1 MRLATRSSA
10 LAWAQ
15 SGHVADAIQRAT
27 GRAVVRLPVKTRG
40 DQIVDRPLRDL
51 GGKGLFTKEIEEA
64 LLDGRADFAVHSL
77 KDLPV
82 GDVPGLVVA
91 AIPVREDPRDVV
103 VGRPLGELPPGARV
117 GTGSLRRR
125 CQLLALRPDLSIEEL
140 RGNVDTRIGRV
151 REGAYDAVVL
161 AAAGLAR
168 LGRLADVAETLDLDA
183 MVPAVGQGALAVQCR
198 SDDRETLAA
207 LSQIH
212 DERTALAV
220 GIERAFLAAID
231 GSCHVPVAAHARWEG
246 DTLVA
251 TALNAA
257 DGVIRRA
264 SGRVDALHGAALG
277 RDLARRVRAG

>member
-1 MRLATRSSA
+1 MKLATRASA

-15 SGHVADAIQRAT
+15 SGHVADAIHRVT
-27 GRAVVRLPVKTRG
+27 GRTVERIPVKTRG

-82 GDVPGLVVA
+82 GHVPGLVVA
-91 AIPVREDPRDVV
+91 AIPLREDARDVV
-103 VGRPLGELPPGARV
+103 IGRPLGELEPGARV

-151 REGAYDAVVL
+151 REGAYEAVVL

-168 LGRLADVAETLDLDA
+168 LGRLDDVAEYLDLDA

-198 SDDRETLAA
+198 ADDTETLACLA
-207 LSQIH
+207 RIH

-220 GIERAFLAAID
+220 GIERAFLAAVD
-231 GSCHVPVAAHARWEG
+231 GSCHVPVAAHARWDG
-246 DTLVA
+246 DMLVA
-251 TALNAA
+251 TALNGA

-264 SGRVDALHGAALG
+264 SGRVDPLHGVALG
-277 RDLARRVRAG
+277 RDLARRVLG